1 MSALKS
7 AGLFIIIAAVAFASN
22 QFFKFSWQQI
32 LLVTAAIAIVYHDN
46 RIRDLFAEIDF
57 LRERIEDLEDRFGK

>member
-1 MSALKS
+1 MGALKS
-7 AGLFIIIAAVAFASN
+7 AVIFIVIAAVAFALN
-22 QFFKFSWQQI
+22 QFFQFSWQQI
-32 LLVTAAIAIVYHDN
+32 LLVTAAIAVVYHDN